1 MRDPSRIKSI
11 CRLLEK
17 AWGYFPEERMGQFLL
32 NTVFGSLG
40 RDSHIFHKEDNEV
53 ETILKLIV
61 EKLDA
66 FKELP
71 EAKER
76 DERESFLK
84 NIFKQ
89 NQKEIEKIKRIHKQN
104 QKYMNEFKNDLNI

>member
-11 CRLLEK
+11 CKLLEK
-17 AWGYFPEERMGQFLL
+17 AWSYFPEERMGQFLL

-40 RDSHIFHKEDNEV
+40 RDSHIYHKEDNEV
-53 ETILKLIV
+53 ETILKLII

-71 EAKER
+71 EAE
-76 DERESFLK
+76 EREERELFLK
-84 NIFKQ
+84 
-89 NQKEIEKIKRIHKQN
+89 RIYKQN
-104 QKYMNEFKNDLNI
+104 QKYIDKLKDE

>member
-11 CRLLEK
+11 CKLLEK
-17 AWGYFPEERMGQFLL
+17 AWSYYPEERMGQFLL

-40 RDSHIFHKEDNEV
+40 RDSHIYHKEDDKIES
-53 ETILKLIV
+53 ILKLFI

-71 EAKER
+71 EAE
-76 DERESFLK
+76 EREERELFLK
-84 NIFKQ
+84 KIY
-89 NQKEIEKIKRIHKQN
+89 KEN
-104 QKYMNEFKNDLNI
+104 QKYIDKLKDD

>member
-17 AWGYFPEERMGQFLL
+17 AWSYFPEERMGQFLL
-32 NTVFGSLG
+32 NTVFGSLC
-40 RDSHIFHKEDNEV
+40 RDSHIYHKEDNEV
-53 ETILKLIV
+53 ETILKLII

-71 EAKER
+71 EAEGI
-76 DERESFLK
+76 EETEFFLK
-84 NIFKQ
+84 I
-89 NQKEIEKIKRIHKQN
+89 IYKQN
-104 QKYMNEFKNDLNI
+104 QKYMNEFKNDLNV

>member
-40 RDSHIFHKEDNEV
+40 RDSHIYHKEDDEI
-53 ETILKLIV
+53 ETILKVFI

-71 EAKER
+71 EAE
-76 DERESFLK
+76 EREERELFLK
-84 NIFKQ
+84 KIY
-89 NQKEIEKIKRIHKQN
+89 KEN
-104 QKYMNEFKNDLNI
+104 QKYIDKLKDD